1 MDYIDVKLSGE
12 NTPKIIAK
20 LLETNL
26 KNACK
31 SLVFL
36 FIGSDGNMGDSLA
49 PLCGTILNL
58 KEDGIFCYGDLNCP
72 ITAKEAP
79 FVAEFIKNAHPE
91 SLVAVIDAAVGR
103 KEDLGLIKVQNCGIK
118 PGLGVNKNLPSVGDF
133 SIIGILGEKTCE
145 KSVLTVGRLSTVYE
159 MANNIAQ
166 GIQIFVQNNKKR
178 LYREELA

>member
-1 MDYIDVKLSGE
+1 M
-12 NTPKIIAK
+12 
-20 LLETNL
+20 
-26 KNACK
+26 
-31 SLVFL
+31 
-36 FIGSDGNMGDSLA
+36 
-49 PLCGTILNL
+49 
-58 KEDGIFCYGDLNCP
+58 
-72 ITAKEAP
+72 
-79 FVAEFIKNAHPE
+79 AEFIKNAHPE